1 MKSFKQWA
9 ENKNLELPALN
20 EKTAR
25 AGIAHWAYPDG
36 YIRSHYPGSYFMPIA
51 ADALQKMG
59 DNADDESKVDHGQ
72 MKYKHHDKLD

>member
-9 ENKNLELPALN
+9 ESNELELPLV

-25 AGIAHWAYPDG
+25 AGIASWAYPDG
-36 YIRSHYPGSYFMPIA
+36 YVRAHYPANYFMPVA

-59 DNADDESKVDHGQ
+59 AKVDDNKVDHKGLGP
-72 MKYKHHDKLD
+72 DTALDA

>member
-9 ENKNLELPALN
+9 ENLKLDIPLV

-25 AGIAHWAYPDG
+25 AGIASWAYPDG
-36 YIRSHYPGSYFMPIA
+36 YIRAHYPSNYFMPIA

-59 DNADDESKVDHGQ
+59 DKVDDNKVDHKGAGPDAK
-72 MKYKHHDKLD
+72 MPD

>member
-1 MKSFKQWA
+1 MKSFLQWA
-9 ENKNLELPALN
+9 ESSKLELPRV

-36 YIRSHYPGSYFMPIA
+36 YVRSHYPAGYFMPIA

-59 DNADDESKVDHGQ
+59 DKVDDSKVDHKGVG
-72 MKYKHHDKLD
+72 KDTAL

>member
-9 ENKNLELPALN
+9 ENKNLELPLV

-36 YIRSHYPGSYFMPIA
+36 YVRSHYPGGYFMPVA

-59 DNADDESKVDHGQ
+59 PKVDDDKVDHGGVG
-72 MKYKHHDKLD
+72 KDTALKEI